1 MYLYLK
7 AVKINIKQ
15 AYAKEDSMDF
25 KRFIMSKFGKDIF
38 SIKENDIV
46 KERVKVEKEIE
57 KISDDLKGIQE
68 KIQRLMLEAKGQPNT
83 IKMLNVQKI
92 KALRLESRT
101 KQMEASHYLAQLQ
114 LLLLVEAM
122 KEREK
127 EEKISKI
134 TEDILNSDVDRLN
147 KVLMDTDVREALKE
161 GRLDLVKEKLE
172 RVFGKEEM
180 LVDEESQELIRAI
193 DDLEKVDEETALKM
207 AGEKAKQLS
216 EEAVK
221 SEEKEEE

>member
-1 MYLYLK
+1 
-7 AVKINIKQ
+7 
-15 AYAKEDSMDF
+15 MDF

-38 SIKENDIV
+38 SIKEDEIV

-57 KISDDLKGIQE
+57 RISDELKAIQE
-68 KIQRLMLEAKGQPNT
+68 KIQKLMLEAKGQPNT
-83 IKMLNVQKI
+83 LKMLNVQKI

-127 EEKISKI
+127 EEKVSKI
-134 TEDILNSDVDRLN
+134 TEEILNSDVDKLN
-147 KVLMDTDVREALKE
+147 KVLMDADVKEALKE

-172 RVFGKEEM
+172 RVFGREEM
-180 LVDEESQELIRAI
+180 LVDEESQELLKAI
-193 DDLEKVDEETALKM
+193 DDLEKVDEETALKL
-207 AGEKAKQLS
+207 AEEKAKELS
-216 EEAVK
+216 EEPVRR
-221 SEEKEEE
+221 EEKEEE

>member
-1 MYLYLK
+1 
-7 AVKINIKQ
+7 
-15 AYAKEDSMDF
+15 MDF

-38 SIKENDIV
+38 SIKEDDIV

-57 KISDDLKGIQE
+57 SISDDLKGIQE

-83 IKMLNVQKI
+83 LKMLNVQKI

-127 EEKISKI
+127 EERVSKI
-134 TEDILNSDVDRLN
+134 TEEILNSDVDKLN
-147 KVLMDTDVREALKE
+147 KVLMDTDVKEALKE

-172 RVFGKEEM
+172 RVFGREEM
-180 LVDEESQELIRAI
+180 LVDEESQELIGAI
-193 DDLEKVDEETALKM
+193 NDLEKVDEETALKM
-207 AGEKAKQLS
+207 AGEKAKKLS

-221 SEEKEEE
+221 KEREEKEEE

>member
-1 MYLYLK
+1 
-7 AVKINIKQ
+7 
-15 AYAKEDSMDF
+15 MDF

-38 SIKENDIV
+38 SIKEDDIV

-57 KISDDLKGIQE
+57 KISDDLKSIQE
-68 KIQRLMLEAKGQPNT
+68 KIQKLMLEAKGQPNT
-83 IKMLNVQKI
+83 LKMLNVQKI
-92 KALRLESRT
+92 KALRLETRT

-134 TEDILNSDVDRLN
+134 TEDILNSDIDKLN
-147 KVLMDTDVREALKE
+147 KVLMDTDVKEALKE

-193 DDLEKVDEETALKM
+193 NDLEKVDEETALKM
-207 AGEKAKQLS
+207 AGEKAKELS
-216 EEAVK
+216 EESVK
-221 SEEKEEE
+221 KEEKEEE

>member
-1 MYLYLK
+1 
-7 AVKINIKQ
+7 
-15 AYAKEDSMDF
+15 MDF

-68 KIQRLMLEAKGQPNT
+68 KIQKLMLEAKGQPNT

-122 KEREK
+122 KERDK

-134 TEDILNSDVDRLN
+134 TEDILNSDVDKLN
-147 KVLMDTDVREALKE
+147 KVLMDTDVKEALKE

-172 RVFGKEEM
+172 RVFGREEM
-180 LVDEESQELIRAI
+180 LVDEESQELVRAI

-207 AGEKAKQLS
+207 AGEKAKKLS

-221 SEEKEEE
+221 KEEKEEE

>member
-1 MYLYLK
+1 MLR
-7 AVKINIKQ
+7 
-15 AYAKEDSMDF
+15 EDGMDF

-134 TEDILNSDVDRLN
+134 TEDILNSDVDKLN
-147 KVLMDTDVREALKE
+147 KVLMDTDVKEALKE

-172 RVFGKEEM
+172 RVFGREEM

-221 SEEKEEE
+221 REDKEEE

>member
-1 MYLYLK
+1 
-7 AVKINIKQ
+7 
-15 AYAKEDSMDF
+15 
-25 KRFIMSKFGKDIF
+25 
-38 SIKENDIV
+38 DIV

-68 KIQRLMLEAKGQPNT
+68 KIQKLMLEAKGQPNT
-83 IKMLNVQKI
+83 LKMLNVQKI

-101 KQMEASHYLAQLQ
+101 KQMEASHYLTQLQ

-134 TEDILNSDVDRLN
+134 TEDILNSDVDKLN
-147 KVLMDTDVREALKE
+147 KVLMDTDVKEALKE

-180 LVDEESQELIRAI
+180 LVDEESQELIRTI

-207 AGEKAKQLS
+207 AGEKAKKLS

-221 SEEKEEE
+221 KEEKEEE

>member
-1 MYLYLK
+1 
-7 AVKINIKQ
+7 
-15 AYAKEDSMDF
+15 MDF

-57 KISDDLKGIQE
+57 NISDDLKGIQE

-83 IKMLNVQKI
+83 LKMLNVQKI

-127 EEKISKI
+127 EERVSKI
-134 TEDILNSDVDRLN
+134 TEEILNSDVDKLN
-147 KVLMDTDVREALKE
+147 KVLMDTDVKEALKE

-172 RVFGKEEM
+172 RVFGREEM
-180 LVDEESQELIRAI
+180 LVDDESQELISAI
-193 DDLEKVDEETALKM
+193 NDLEKVDEETALKM
-207 AGEKAKQLS
+207 AGEKAKKLS

-221 SEEKEEE
+221 REREEKEEE

>member
-1 MYLYLK
+1 
-7 AVKINIKQ
+7 
-15 AYAKEDSMDF
+15 MDF

-38 SIKENDIV
+38 SIKESDII

-68 KIQRLMLEAKGQPNT
+68 KIQKLMLEAKGQPNT

-134 TEDILNSDVDRLN
+134 TEDILNSDVDKLN
-147 KVLMDTDVREALKE
+147 KVLMDTDVKEALKE

-180 LVDEESQELIRAI
+180 LVDEESQDLLRAI
-193 DDLEKVDEETALKM
+193 NDLEKVDEETALRM
-207 AGEKAKQLS
+207 AEEKAKEIS
-216 EEAVK
+216 EEPA
-221 SEEKEEE
+221 ENKEEE